1 MHHRINI
8 SALIVIFLGRVL
20 PSSFLTHSELTRVL
34 RLVLKL
40 AGLLPRVYSTCV
52 LSPMYR
58 LQRASSFAHLSRTSI
73 IARSRPLQV
82 FYYQSNPL
90 HITVQVVHYTTT
102 ALTNFFSIPGV
113 PLQYLN
119 PILRPVARECELPL
133 CVSAEWVV

>member
-8 SALIVIFLGRVL
+8 SALIVIFSRACSTLIFPHALRTL
-20 PSSFLTHSELTRVL
+20 RVL

-82 FYYQSNPL
+82 FFYPSSPL
-90 HITVQVVHYTTT
+90 HITVQFVTYTTT
-102 ALTNFFSIPGV
+102 ALANFFSIPGV

-119 PILRPVARECELPL
+119 PILRPVARECGLPL

>member
-1 MHHRINI
+1 
-8 SALIVIFLGRVL
+8 
-20 PSSFLTHSELTRVL
+20 
-34 RLVLKL
+34 
-40 AGLLPRVYSTCV
+40 
-52 LSPMYR
+52 MYR
-58 LQRASSFAHLSRTSI
+58 LQRASSFAHLSRISI

-82 FYYQSNPL
+82 FFYQSNPL